1 MAVVKHSSGVFG
13 ATFGAAALGAVLS
26 GIFSLPVLAQSAT
39 AIPGVVAAGVTPELV
54 SEAFDNTEGPLGAP
68 DGGLYF
74 SDTNASRTYRL
85 DPAGKIAVYREN
97 TDRGNGIAM
106 YRDGT
111 MVWAEER
118 RLSWKD
124 QANGGYASITPGF
137 RLFQPNDLIATAKGG
152 IYFTD
157 PGPRPV
163 VPGLKVNV
171 YYLGPYTRT
180 PIVVDDAVPR
190 PNGVTLSN
198 DEKTLYVDN
207 TVGTEVF
214 AYDVQDDGTLKN
226 RRIFARL
233 QGIPAGQ
240 EGVGDGMGIDSQDR
254 LYVTSLVGVQIF
266 DKTGKYLGTIK
277 VPRQPSNV
285 AFSGPGKK
293 TLYITARQGL
303 YRINLDSQ
311 GPNRPGK

>member
-1 MAVVKHSSGVFG
+1 MTISNALKCGISGIIG
-13 ATFGAAALGAVLS
+13 IAAALFTVPAC
-26 GIFSLPVLAQSAT
+26 AQSASD
-39 AIPGVVAAGVTPELV
+39 IPGVVAAHVTPELV
-54 SEAFDNTEGPLGAP
+54 SERFANTEGPLGMP
-68 DGGLYF
+68 DGGLLF

-85 DPAGKIAVYREN
+85 APDGTIAVYREN

-118 RLSWKD
+118 RLSWKN
-124 QANGGYASITPGF
+124 QAGGGYMSITPGF
-137 RLFQPNDLIATAKGG
+137 RLFQPNDLIMDSKGG

-163 VPGLKVNV
+163 VPNLKVMV

-180 PIVVDDAVPR
+180 PMVVDDSVPR
-190 PNGVTLSN
+190 PNGIQLSN
-198 DEKTLYVDN
+198 DEKTLYVAN
-207 TVGTEVF
+207 TVGTVVF
-214 AYDVQDDGTLKN
+214 AYDVQTNGALKN
-226 RRIFARL
+226 KRPF
-233 QGIPAGQ
+233 AGQ
-240 EGVGDGMGIDSQDR
+240 HDIPPGMEGFGDGMAIDNQDR
-254 LYVTSLVGVQIF
+254 LYVASLNGVQIF
-266 DKTGKYLGTIK
+266 DKTGKYLGVIK

-303 YRINLDSQ
+303 YRINLQSQ

>member
-1 MAVVKHSSGVFG
+1 MKTISNSFALRISG
-13 ATFGAAALGAVLS
+13 AIGAAAAAV
-26 GIFSLPVLAQSAT
+26 FALPAFAQSDT
-39 AIPGVVAAGVTPELV
+39 AIPGVVAAGITPELV
-54 SEAFDNTEGPLGAP
+54 SEEFQNTEGPLGAP

-74 SDTNASRTYRL
+74 SDTNASRTYRI

-118 RLSWKD
+118 RLSWKN
-124 QANGGYASITPGF
+124 QAGGGYMSITPGF
-137 RLFQPNDLIATAKGG
+137 RAFQPNDLIADSKGG

-163 VPGLKVNV
+163 VPNLKVMV

-180 PIVVDDAVPR
+180 PIVVDDSVGR
-190 PNGVTLSN
+190 PNGVMLST
-198 DEKTLYVDN
+198 DEKTLYVAN
-207 TVGTEVF
+207 TIGTVVY
-214 AYDVQDDGTLKN
+214 AYDVQPDGTLKN
-226 RRIFARL
+226 RRPFAGQL
-233 QGIPAGQ
+233 GIPAGQ
-240 EGVGDGMGIDSQDR
+240 EGFGDGLAIDTEDR
-254 LYVTSLVGVQIF
+254 LYVASLNGVQIF
-266 DKTGKYLGTIK
+266 DKTGKYLGLIK

-285 AFSGPGKK
+285 AFAGPGKK

-303 YRINLDSQ
+303 YRINLQSQ
-311 GPNRPGK
+311 GPNRAGK

>member
-1 MAVVKHSSGVFG
+1 MGVRSVNILG
-13 ATFGAAALGAVLS
+13 VLSMAALCAG
-26 GIFSLPVLAQSAT
+26 LAAPAT
-39 AIPGVVAAGVTPELV
+39 AQAPADIPGVIAPNAQVELV
-54 SEAFDNTEGPLGAP
+54 SDVFDNTEGPLGAP

-74 SDTNASRTYRL
+74 SDTNAGRTYRL
-85 DPAGKIAVYREN
+85 DPAGKVSVYREN

-118 RLSWKD
+118 RLSWRD
-124 QANGGYASITPGF
+124 QFGGGYVSITPGF
-137 RLFQPNDLIATAKGG
+137 RLFQPNDLIMDRKGG

-163 VPGLKVNV
+163 VPNLKVMV

-180 PIVVDDAVPR
+180 PIVVDDSVPR

-198 DEKTLYVDN
+198 DERTLYVAN
-207 TVGTEVF
+207 TIGTAVF
-214 AYDVQDDGTLKN
+214 AYDVQNDGTLKN
-226 RRIFARL
+226 RRPFAGL
-233 QGIPAGQ
+233 HDITPGQ
-240 EGVGDGMGIDSQDR
+240 EGFGDGMAIDREDR
-254 LYVTSLVGVQIF
+254 LYVASLTGVQVF

-293 TLYITARQGL
+293 MLYITARQGL
-303 YRINLDSQ
+303 YRVPMLSL
-311 GPNRPGK
+311 GPDRLGK

>member
-1 MAVVKHSSGVFG
+1 MTLRK
-13 ATFGAAALGAVLS
+13 TFGMSLRGLVGGAAFAALFAASAV
-26 GIFSLPVLAQSAT
+26 AQDEAG
-39 AIPGVVAAGVTPELV
+39 IPGVIAPGAKVELV
-54 SEAFDNTEGPLGAP
+54 SDVFDNTEGPLGAP

-85 DPAGKIAVYREN
+85 DPAGKIWVYREN

-118 RLSWKD
+118 RLSWKN
-124 QANGGYASITPGF
+124 QFGGGYMSITPGF
-137 RLFQPNDLIATAKGG
+137 RLFQPNDLIMDRKGG

-163 VPGLKVNV
+163 VPNLKVNV
-171 YYLGPYTRT
+171 YYLGPYTRA
-180 PIVVDDAVPR
+180 PIVVDDSVPR

-198 DEKTLYVDN
+198 DERTLYVAN
-207 TVGTEVF
+207 TVGTVEF
-214 AYDVQDDGTLKN
+214 AYDVQPDGTLKN
-226 RRIFARL
+226 KRPFAGL
-233 QGIPAGQ
+233 HDIPPSQ
-240 EGVGDGMGIDSQDR
+240 EGFGDGMAIDREDR
-254 LYVTSLVGVQIF
+254 LYVASLTGVQVF

-285 AFSGPGKK
+285 AFAGPDKK

-303 YRINLDSQ
+303 YRIQTLAQ
-311 GPNRPGK
+311 GPDRLGK

>member
-1 MAVVKHSSGVFG
+1 MQTGHRKSQGSRLSLIL
-13 ATFGAAALGAVLS
+13 GAAILS
-26 GIFSLPVLAQSAT
+26 GIFSAPASAQSAT

-54 SEAFDNTEGPLGAP
+54 SEAFDNTEGPLGAA

-118 RLSWKD
+118 RLSWKN
-124 QANGGYASITPGF
+124 QVNGGYSSITPGF
-137 RLFQPNDLIATAKGG
+137 RAFQPNDLIMTAKGG

-163 VPGLKVNV
+163 VPNLKVNV

-180 PIVVDDAVPR
+180 PMVVDDSVPR

-207 TVGTEVF
+207 TVGMEVF

-226 RRIFARL
+226 KRPFATL
-233 QGIPAGQ
+233 VGIPAGQ
-240 EGVGDGMGIDSQDR
+240 EGFGDGMGIDSQDR
-254 LYVTSLVGVQIF
+254 LYVTTLTGVQIF

-303 YRINLDSQ
+303 YRINLESQ

>member
-1 MAVVKHSSGVFG
+1 MRNHFRGAPLMWG
-13 ATFGAAALGAVLS
+13 ATMLCALAS
-26 GIFSLPVLAQSAT
+26 SQASAQSAT

-54 SEAFDNTEGPLGAP
+54 SEAFLNIEGPLGAP

-74 SDTNASRTYRL
+74 SDTDASLTYHL
-85 DPAGKIAVYREN
+85 DPAGKIMVYRQN

-118 RLSWKD
+118 RLASKD
-124 QANGGYASITPGF
+124 QTRGGYKSLTPGF
-137 RLFQPNDLIATAKGG
+137 RAFQPNDLIMTMKGG
-152 IYFTD
+152 LYFTD

-171 YYLGPYTRT
+171 YYLAPNTGT
-180 PIVVDDAVPR
+180 PVIVDDAVTR

-214 AYDVQDDGTLKN
+214 AYNVQDDGTLKN
-226 RRIFARL
+226 RRVFAKMV
-233 QGIPAGQ
+233 GIPAGQ
-240 EGVGDGMGIDSQDR
+240 EGFGDGMALDTQDR
-254 LYVTSLVGVQIF
+254 LYVATLTGVQIF
-266 DKTGKYLGTIK
+266 DHTGKYLGTIK
-277 VPRQPSNV
+277 VPRQPSNM

-303 YRINLDSQ
+303 YRINLQSQ
-311 GPNRPGK
+311 GPNRLGK

>member
-1 MAVVKHSSGVFG
+1 MRRFHRILKCVAFCALLPS
-13 ATFGAAALGAVLS
+13 AA
-26 GIFSLPVLAQSAT
+26 LAQSAT

-54 SEAFDNTEGPLGAP
+54 SEAFVNTEGPLGAP

-74 SDTNASRTYRL
+74 SDTDANRTYRI
-85 DPAGKIAVYREN
+85 DSAGKITVYREN

-118 RLSWKD
+118 RLSWKN
-124 QANGGYASITPGF
+124 QANGGYMSITPGF
-137 RLFQPNDLIATAKGG
+137 RAFQPNDLIMTAKGG

-171 YYLGPYTRT
+171 YYLGPYTRV
-180 PIVVDDAVPR
+180 PVVVDDSVPR
-190 PNGVTLSN
+190 PNGVILSN
-198 DEKTLYVDN
+198 DEKTLYVAN
-207 TVGTEVF
+207 TIGMEVF

-226 RRIFARL
+226 RRAFAQL
-233 QGIPAGQ
+233 NGIPAGQ
-240 EGVGDGMGIDSQDR
+240 EGFGDGMAIDTQDR
-254 LYVTSLVGVQIF
+254 LYVATLTGVQIF
-266 DKTGKYLGTIK
+266 DKAGKYLGTIK

-285 AFSGPGKK
+285 AFAGPGKK

-311 GPNRPGK
+311 GPNRLGK